1 MKSEIEDE
9 AKRMGQDKSAE
20 KQNEAIFI
28 IYCYRTK
35 YYYVTTD
42 SLIRNWERL
51 IGYYENGVY
60 HEENQINK

>member
-1 MKSEIEDE
+1 MAREKSL
-9 AKRMGQDKSAE
+9 E

-28 IYCYRTK
+28 IYCNRTR
-35 YYYVTTD
+35 YYYVTAD

-60 HEENQINK
+60 NEEKAS